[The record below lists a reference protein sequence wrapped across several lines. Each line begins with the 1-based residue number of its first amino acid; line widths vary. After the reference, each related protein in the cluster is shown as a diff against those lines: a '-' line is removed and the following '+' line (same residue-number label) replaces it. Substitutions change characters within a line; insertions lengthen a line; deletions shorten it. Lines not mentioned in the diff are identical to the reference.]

1 MFTGR
6 LAIVVAADIAVY
18 AAGSA
23 RSTGGAGAVAML
35 VGPGAPLV
43 MERGKKYCPMYIL
56 LTEREGRNGRKL
68 ALGLDS
74 MDQAQAK
81 GRVDY

>member
-1 MFTGR
+1 MKKITMEELNLTLTRLIDQWLIRQSLFAGR

-35 VGPGAPLV
+35 VGPDAPLV
-43 MERGKKYCPMYIL
+43 MERGKDFFSQRTNL
-56 LTEREGRNGRKL
+56 EVL
-68 ALGLDS
+68 
-74 MDQAQAK
+74 
-81 GRVDY
+81 